1 MSHRSYRDG
10 QCKVTTRDVHG
21 SFRLLTELSLYEQTP
36 FHKYSILTIKKTNIS
51 NLSQIDAPPSHNL
64 QTTLS
69 KTNVIFVNMRPLYS
83 VVGFDYLS
91 RLPRLA
97 SHWLSAWHPPDP
109 TQDPLPPWMEHRI
122 WLLARCVTTILRSRS
137 LISLC

>member
-1 MSHRSYRDG
+1 MQGHDAR
-10 QCKVTTRDVHG
+10 CPWI
-21 SFRLLTELSLYEQTP
+21 F
-36 FHKYSILTIKKTNIS
+36 SITNRAVPLRADTISQILHPNHQKTNIS